1 MHLSTY
7 THTYLHTHTHTHTHT
22 NTGGNKWR
30 NEEKLREFIK
40 NPFSP
45 KISKTGPVEF
55 FFPDD
60 EPGAAFIAFSDA
72 RDLSFFSRFRQQ
84 LIGGSRVKL
93 EVVRRPN
100 SFPRIELKAV
110 RGIEIHVYIDTL

>member
-7 THTYLHTHTHTHTHT
+7 THTHTHTHTA
-22 NTGGNKWR
+22 GNKWR

-60 EPGAAFIAFSDA
+60 QPGAAFIAFSDA

-93 EVVRRPN
+93 DVVRRPN
-100 SFPRIELKAV
+100 SFPKIELKAV
-110 RGIEIHVYIDTL
+110 RGIDIHVYIYTLYVYVYMY